1 MEYQINGLKIKAD
14 EFEFKNLSPLQ
25 VEALEIIH
33 PSKVILEEVAKAWT
47 HLQFSEIK
55 WYYLSRFDCL
65 GVFEK
70 ACVTLI
76 EETLSNPAPYNL
88 MENMVLYRD
97 LRKEV
102 IYKLEHLNYMIEKGL
117 A

>member
-33 PSKVILEEVAKAWT
+33 PSKVILEVVSDAWT
-47 HLQFSEIK
+47 HLQFSDIK

-70 ACVTLI
+70 ACITLI
-76 EETLSNPAPYNL
+76 EETLENPAPYNL
-88 MENMVLYRD
+88 MENMALYRD
-97 LRKEV
+97 LSKEV
-102 IYKLEHLNYMIEKGL
+102 EYKLEQLDYMIGKGL